1 MKEILTRN
9 LGLKILSV
17 VVGFFVWLAVVNVS
31 DPQTTDRKE
40 ILLDVVNGEEKASGP
55 AFPYPTRCGRRIG

>member
-17 VVGFFVWLAVVNVS
+17 VIAFFVWLAVVNVS
-31 DPQTTDRKE
+31 DPQVTDRKE
-40 ILLDVVNGEEKASGP
+40 IVLDVVNGDVMTKAGQI
-55 AFPYPTRCGRRIG
+55 GRASCRERV